1 MTTKTQDRLD
11 LIKKI
16 HKQLAK
22 PASDGYV
29 QLPFIYRIRSFK
41 LVRILIMRNVAIA
54 ILQILWIPIGIVGI
68 SFGYISDY
76 IESSHLKICDFVQ
89 ILRNNS

>member
-1 MTTKTQDRLD
+1 M
-11 LIKKI
+11 
-16 HKQLAK
+16 
-22 PASDGYV
+22 G
-29 QLPFIYRIRSFK
+29 
-41 LVRILIMRNVAIA
+41 NVASA